1 MKKTIL
7 NFLPLIFIVNSCNSN
22 NFNNISLDKNDSIE
36 SVKNNEWIIDS
47 CGCLGLRSIEMA
59 ESLIVEYELLNK
71 SIVDFKKVFGE
82 PNEMQIKNDK
92 VYLVYYFNSMCN
104 ADNKIIDGADRCWM
118 DFVFENNLLI
128 EIPKYYMIE

>member
-1 MKKTIL
+1 
-7 NFLPLIFIVNSCNSN
+7 
-22 NFNNISLDKNDSIE
+22 
-36 SVKNNEWIIDS
+36 
-47 CGCLGLRSIEMA
+47 MA